1 MQVARSIET
10 SMSHV
15 VERSKEIA
23 SQRKLEVMD
32 ELRKE
37 MLDELASKA
46 DIAELKGDI
55 ENVRLATKA
64 DITRS
69 ELAVKADISRLELSI
84 VKQDKKF
91 TVLFMI
97 TIFTVVFLNQNAL
110 EFLARLIGL
119 IK

>member
-1 MQVARSIET
+1 
-10 SMSHV
+10 
-15 VERSKEIA
+15 
-23 SQRKLEVMD
+23 
-32 ELRKE
+32 
-37 MLDELASKA
+37 MLDELAAKA

-55 ENVRLATKA
+55 ENVRFATKA
-64 DITRS
+64 EIARS
-69 ELAVKADISRLELSI
+69 ELAVKEDINTVKADISRLELSI

-110 EFLARLIGL
+110 EFLVRLLGL